1 MGQTGT
7 AVATIFPRRDEEM
20 IAVLLPIL
28 LFAMLTV
35 VTLAI
40 SFYCVEIVLRLIA
53 RGLVNQLAQTPEPV
67 RVQTAS
73 RPVTAPLRAIRA

>member
-1 MGQTGT
+1 MV
-7 AVATIFPRRDEEM
+7 AVINFRRKELM

-40 SFYCVEIVLRLIA
+40 SFYCVDIVLRLIG
-53 RGLVNQLAQTPEPV
+53 RGLLSQVAQTPEPV
-67 RVQTAS
+67 RVQTGRGAVAGPM
-73 RPVTAPLRAIRA
+73 RTIRT